1 MRIRLL
7 QAVTGRFLAGSIV
20 EADDFDA
27 LRYLHDHVAELIP
40 DPAPVGDEPHFP
52 DKEWIDDLQAEESA
66 VAEPKAESA
75 TVRRRGRPKKVRPP
89 AEWHDEKAPGWKE
102 VEQEQ

>member
-27 LRYLHDHVAELIP
+27 LRYLHDHVAELVA
-40 DPAPVGDEPHFP
+40 DPPPAV
-52 DKEWIDDLQAEESA
+52 AESA
-66 VAEPKAESA
+66 VLTPEVESA
-75 TVRRRGRPKKVRPP
+75 TVKRRGRPKKARPP
-89 AEWHDEKAPGWKE
+89 AAWHDDKAPGWKE
-102 VEQEQ
+102 VEQE